1 MNENIQE
8 IADSIVVN
16 SFDFSLK
23 NKTWQNLGYSKCPK
37 YGEWINKFFRKKWK
51 VNLENEILVSLIK
64 ISTSALIRYS
74 YPELKEKKALIS
86 TISKMVSENDLWE
99 TLDFNS
105 ERECYDSFNEAL
117 PSYLEEPTDDWHKK
131 FLKSIPLKSIPDK
144 KLRGKISMGAIQL
157 GQAISYQ
164 AHHQK

>member
-1 MNENIQE
+1 MNESIQE

-16 SFDFSLK
+16 SFDFALK

-51 VNLENEILVSLIK
+51 VNLEREILVSLIK

-74 YPELKEKKALIS
+74 YPELKEKEILIN

-117 PSYLEEPTDDWHKK
+117 PSYLEEPTDDWHKI
-131 FLKSIPLKSIPDK
+131 FLKSISLKSIPDK
-144 KLRGKISMGAIQL
+144 KLRFKISMGAIQL
-157 GQAISYQ
+157 GQAISNQ
-164 AHHQK
+164 AQYPK

>member
-1 MNENIQE
+1 MNESIQE

-16 SFDFSLK
+16 SFDFALK

-51 VNLENEILVSLIK
+51 VNLEKKILVSLIK

-74 YPELKEKKALIS
+74 YPELKEKEVLIA

-117 PSYLEEPTDDWHKK
+117 PSYLEEPTDDWHKI

-144 KLRGKISMGAIQL
+144 KLRVKISMGAIQL

-164 AHHQK
+164 AQYPK